1 MTDAPK
7 AKRPKKLVPVVNPR
21 RQRATKKEMPVK
33 QSSQPR
39 SAAFQELVE
48 AAHNDAEWTQGRDT
62 PRQRLKYRTNV
73 AFGGSALQPGMVT
86 RQEKQRVVWMEPI
99 KTEPDLKK
107 EEIHEEVAVETD
119 DDPLRPMTIP
129 IGQLRDEDPKDEMQR
144 LLPQYIEE
152 RLAEVDSDD
161 GCEEG
166 TAEQLGFNSE
176 SDVSGGML
184 FQLPSV
190 FPVSTKADDC
200 QEAGSLSVLPEGRI
214 GKLLIHKSGRVR
226 LKMGDVSMDV
236 NCGTPWP
243 FHQQL
248 VAINVREDG
257 GHCVFLGNV
266 KKRAICTLN
275 ISQLLQTENSTQE
288 HEPLPQKRK
297 TVHEENQQDSE
308 SFELKKTE
316 ELGTDVVMQCSET
329 QDLEMELERMPL
341 EEPTAFME
349 S

>member
-1 MTDAPK
+1 MVS
-7 AKRPKKLVPVVNPR
+7 RP
-21 RQRATKKEMPVK
+21 
-33 QSSQPR
+33 
-39 SAAFQELVE
+39 
-48 AAHNDAEWTQGRDT
+48 
-62 PRQRLKYRTNV
+62 
-73 AFGGSALQPGMVT
+73 
-86 RQEKQRVVWMEPI
+86 EKQRVVWMEPI
-99 KTEPDLKK
+99 KTEPDVKK
-107 EEIHEEVAVETD
+107 EEIHEEATVDTD

-129 IGQLRDEDPKDEMQR
+129 IGQVRYGDPKDETQR

-152 RLAEVDSDD
+152 RLAEVDSDV

-166 TAEQLGFNSE
+166 TAEELGFHSE
-176 SDVSGGML
+176 SDTSNGML
-184 FQLPSV
+184 FQLPSM

-200 QEAGSLSVLPEGRI
+200 REDMSVLPEGRI

-226 LKMGDVSMDV
+226 LKMGDVLMDV

-275 ISQLLQTENSTQE
+275 ISQLLQTENSAD
-288 HEPLPQKRK
+288 EPLPQRRK
-297 TVHEENQQDSE
+297 TVHEEGQQDLEGFEMKREDMESE
-308 SFELKKTE
+308 
-316 ELGTDVVMQCSET
+316 DVVMQCSET

-341 EEPTAFME
+341 EEPTELME